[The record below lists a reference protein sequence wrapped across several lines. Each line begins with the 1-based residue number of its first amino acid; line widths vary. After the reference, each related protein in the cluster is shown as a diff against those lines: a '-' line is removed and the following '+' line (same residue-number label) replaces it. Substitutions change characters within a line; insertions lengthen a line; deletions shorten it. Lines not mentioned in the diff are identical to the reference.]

1 MNPANLSTT
10 DALSPY
16 HWHAARDYYFRCYEA
31 AAQGGQVPGVESTD
45 TPPGDEGS
53 GAREPFVPCV
63 NWQQYNQF
71 VDWVE
76 SQDWGETR
84 SAEWSEVAGL
94 DGAIKPPLPHEVGLV
109 RLDASD
115 LVSMVV
121 PVFNEERTVLSI
133 LKAVAS
139 VPVVSQ
145 VVVVNDASRD
155 RTAERLTELEAAA
168 QDPYWTTRLPGGLC
182 LLSHPVNRGKGAAL
196 RTGFEQTNQ
205 PWIGVQ
211 DADEEYR
218 PQDLMRLVATAKRT
232 QATVVYGSRF
242 LLQELASSPGW
253 HRMGNA
259 VITRLANMALGV
271 GLTDVETCYKLID
284 GEILRGIAASLE
296 EERFGIEIELTA
308 KLAKSK
314 RVSFAEC
321 PIDYDRRTYAEGKK
335 IGIRDGFRALW
346 CMLKYR

>member
-1 MNPANLSTT
+1 LNPANLSTT

-53 GAREPFVPCV
+53 GAREPIVPCV

-218 PQDLMRLVATAKRT
+218 PQDLMRL
-232 QATVVYGSRF
+232 
-242 LLQELASSPGW
+242 ASNGQCGD
-253 HRMGNA
+253 H
-259 VITRLANMALGV
+259 
-271 GLTDVETCYKLID
+271 
-284 GEILRGIAASLE
+284 AA
-296 EERFGIEIELTA
+296 G
-308 KLAKSK
+308 
-314 RVSFAEC
+314 
-321 PIDYDRRTYAEGKK
+321 
-335 IGIRDGFRALW
+335 
-346 CMLKYR
+346 